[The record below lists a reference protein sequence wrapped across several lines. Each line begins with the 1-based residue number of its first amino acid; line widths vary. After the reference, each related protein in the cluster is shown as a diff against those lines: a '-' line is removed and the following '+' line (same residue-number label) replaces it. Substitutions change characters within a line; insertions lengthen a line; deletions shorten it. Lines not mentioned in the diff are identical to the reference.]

1 MKMKMKLT
9 SKRVLLHDDFEYL
22 DEDDFQS
29 YVSGS
34 DDDLASDPDFAESGT
49 YRYIGFSRARR
60 AAAQIAA
67 HKALKRAEEEQ
78 LTYLSSSA
86 AKKRSKQFFAKKWE
100 EYKRLEAALNSLGC
114 GTRS

>member
-1 MKMKMKLT
+1 MMTLNILTRMT
-9 SKRVLLHDDFEYL
+9 SKVTSREVMMTSLLTRILLRVAPT
-22 DEDDFQS
+22 
-29 YVSGS
+29 GI
-34 DDDLASDPDFAESGT
+34 LASHVPEE
-49 YRYIGFSRARR
+49 R
-60 AAAQIAA
+60 AAQIAA
-67 HKALKRAEEEQ
+67 HKALKRAKEEQ